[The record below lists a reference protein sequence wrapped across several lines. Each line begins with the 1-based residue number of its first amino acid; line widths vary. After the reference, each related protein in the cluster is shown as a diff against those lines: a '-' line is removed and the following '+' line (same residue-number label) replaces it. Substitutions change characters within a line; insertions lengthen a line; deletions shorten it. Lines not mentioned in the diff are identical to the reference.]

1 MFKTLKTLVVAA
13 VCGGAVLSAHAQC
26 NASSATGESSL
37 LGKRYLAAGFGY
49 EDINNSSAGF
59 YGATLQF
66 NLPVAA
72 GFDVGVGVGHNWRE
86 GASNVHGEQVAV
98 SATYFR
104 ECGAFRPFV
113 RGTLGHAEIT
123 VGPADDD
130 FQFYGVDLGVEY
142 QISSRVSVAAYG
154 SFDSTFES
162 SDDHSWSGTVQLNYW
177 VRSDIAVGGIFSLIE
192 GGDVFYGVGA
202 AWVF

>member
-1 MFKTLKTLVVAA
+1 M
-13 VCGGAVLSAHAQC
+13 CGGAALSAHAQC
-26 NASSATGESSL
+26 TASAATGESSL
-37 LGKRYLAAGFGY
+37 LGKRYLSAGFGY

-72 GFDVGVGVGHNWRE
+72 SFDVGVGVGHGWLE
-86 GASNVHGEQVAV
+86 GDRDVHSEQVAV
-98 SATYFR
+98 YATYYR

-113 RGTLGHAEIT
+113 SGSIGHVEIT
-123 VGPADDD
+123 DGVNDDN
-130 FQFYGVDLGVEY
+130 FRVFGVDLGVEY
-142 QISSRVSVAAYG
+142 QFCPRVSVAGYV
-154 SFDSTFES
+154 SYEDTFRS

-192 GGDVFYGVGA
+192 GGDRLYGIGA